1 MFVTLYE
8 RFLCSTNAVAS
19 GYTLID
25 TSSGNG
31 HCQLNRSSKCLV
43 GNLVLRSPYHPGS
56 IMKLG
61 YARVSD
67 GEDSLSL
74 QIKAL
79 GAAGAEQIFQDVGV
93 SGSMVLKPAYGDMI
107 RQARAGDVI
116 IVWRLDRLGRSLSS
130 LVNEL
135 QLIAGLDVGF
145 ESLSEKIETATP
157 AWRFFFP
164 MIDSLAR
171 FERDVSEG
179 RSNAV
184 HQEARRVRKRG
195 RPVSIGEEQWAHT
208 KTLIGAPTNMSIA
221 AAAKLLGVSRQAI
234 YKRLD
239 KERAEEDGM
248 LAYGPP
254 PPR

>member
-1 MFVTLYE
+1 
-8 RFLCSTNAVAS
+8 
-19 GYTLID
+19 
-25 TSSGNG
+25 
-31 HCQLNRSSKCLV
+31 
-43 GNLVLRSPYHPGS
+43 
-56 IMKLG
+56 MKLG

-74 QIKAL
+74 QIEAL

-116 IVWRLDRLGRSLSS
+116 IVWRLDRLGRSLPS

-145 ESLSEKIETATP
+145 QSLSEQIETVTP
-157 AWRFFFP
+157 AWRLFFP

-184 HQEARRVRKRG
+184 HLEARRVRKRG
-195 RPVSIGEEQWAHT
+195 RPVSIGDEQWAHT

-239 KERAEEDGM
+239 KERAEEVGM
-248 LAYGPP
+248 MAYGPP
-254 PPR
+254 PAR